1 MAIFAIAALA
11 FTGLGFLPGHV
22 LVPLDLLAD
31 EGAWKP
37 DPDARVPVSNRLL
50 SDPVLQFVPW
60 DEAARRAIRSGEV
73 PWRNPYSDEGSP
85 LFANAQAALLSP
97 FTWPRLLFGIKGW
110 ALCVFLKL
118 FAAGMGAYWLT
129 REMGARRNASLISGF
144 VYLASGFSIV
154 WALHP
159 HTNTFA
165 LLPVLAAALLRQ
177 LGSITPANTAAI
189 VGSAAIATAGG
200 HPETLAV
207 GVLAIAGFLLWEAL
221 SRARGGRP
229 VSIRCVAWL
238 IAPAAAGFLL
248 LAVQLVPFFLLLAGS
263 EIAATRFREHETG
276 FRGLAVFG
284 QILPG
289 FLGSPL
295 KDEIDLSVVLPDA
308 ENFNMRNQ
316 GFVGLVTLVLLA
328 TTARRL
334 PPTFRRG
341 VVVGIVALPLAWGVP
356 PFGWILSKL
365 PGISL
370 LARPYW
376 ILAFVLFASAAAGPA
391 VMSIAEGGLLR
402 RAATGLIA
410 VGCLAAMAGIL
421 PAIPA
426 ARPSV
431 EAVGRWG
438 IERLRDRGVLTR
450 SPEIYA
456 ARFEKYLSR
465 GQVTVLRRLALPGF
479 VWVFAGAALL
489 RRRRKLLAA
498 AVAGELLAFGIG
510 YIPAIR
516 SDQIPKPPPA
526 VRDVLGLDPL
536 RRWMVA
542 ASADVYPPN
551 LGTFHEIR
559 DVRSFDL
566 LESSKA
572 IEGLRRYGY
581 DQSSLGFAA
590 PLPRDQAFGLAKE
603 GVRFLFS
610 RVPAEGCPLVG
621 GNEPPAVGV
630 YELPGYLPR
639 PIPANEPPT
648 GVQIGAAVSVA
659 AALGSILLVRGA
671 SRGSKRRSD
680 RTV

>member
-11 FTGLGFLPGHV
+11 FTGLGFLPGRV
-22 LVPLDLLAD
+22 LVPLDLQAD

-73 PWRNPYSDEGSP
+73 PWRNPYSDEGRP

-118 FAAGMGAYWLT
+118 FVAGMGAYWLT
-129 REMGARRNASLISGF
+129 REMGAERNASLISGF

-165 LLPVLAAALLRQ
+165 LLPLLAAALLRQ

-207 GVLAIAGFLLWEAL
+207 GVLAIAGFLAWEAL

-229 VSIRCVAWL
+229 VSIRGVAWL

-248 LAVQLVPFFLLLAGS
+248 LAVQLVPFLLLLAGS
-263 EIAATRFREHETG
+263 EIAATRFRGPETG
-276 FRGLAVFG
+276 FRGVALFG

-295 KDEIDLSVVLPDA
+295 KNEIDLSVVSPDA
-308 ENFNMRNQ
+308 ENFNTRSQ

-328 TTARRL
+328 TAARRL

-341 VVVGIVALPLAWGVP
+341 LVVGIVALPLAWGVP
-356 PFGWILSKL
+356 PFGWISKL
-365 PGISL
+365 WGLSL

-391 VMSIAEGGLLR
+391 VTSIAQGGLLR
-402 RAATGLIA
+402 RAATALIA
-410 VGCLAAMAGIL
+410 AGCLAAMAGIL

-456 ARFEKYLSR
+456 ARFGKYLSR
-465 GQVTVLRRLALPGF
+465 GQVTVLWRLALPGF
-479 VWVFAGAALL
+479 VWILAGAALL
-489 RRRRKLLAA
+489 RRRRKLLAV

-516 SDQIPKPPPA
+516 SDRIPKAPPA
-526 VRDVLGLDPL
+526 VRDVLGLDPQ

-559 DVRSFDL
+559 DVRPFDL
-566 LESSKA
+566 LESSKS
-572 IEGLRRYGY
+572 IERLRRCGY
-581 DQSSLGFAA
+581 DQASLGFAA

-621 GNEPPAVGV
+621 GGEPPAVGV
-630 YELPGYLPR
+630 YELPGYLSQ

-648 GVQIGAAVSVA
+648 GVRIGAAVSVA

-671 SRGSKRRSD
+671 SRGSRRRSD
-680 RTV
+680 REH